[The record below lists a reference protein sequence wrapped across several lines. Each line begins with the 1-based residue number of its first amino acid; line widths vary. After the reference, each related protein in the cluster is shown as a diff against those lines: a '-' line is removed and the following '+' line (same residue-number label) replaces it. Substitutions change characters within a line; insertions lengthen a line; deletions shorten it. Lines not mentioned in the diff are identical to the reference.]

1 MKKIRRILTVL
12 LFINFFGGMANGMKA
27 GNLLA
32 IVINGVVV
40 LAIISAEK
48 KER

>member
-1 MKKIRRILTVL
+1 MKKIRRFLTAL
-12 LFINFFGGMANGMKA
+12 LFINFFVGMANGMKA

-32 IVINGVVV
+32 VAINGIVV

-48 KER
+48 EER